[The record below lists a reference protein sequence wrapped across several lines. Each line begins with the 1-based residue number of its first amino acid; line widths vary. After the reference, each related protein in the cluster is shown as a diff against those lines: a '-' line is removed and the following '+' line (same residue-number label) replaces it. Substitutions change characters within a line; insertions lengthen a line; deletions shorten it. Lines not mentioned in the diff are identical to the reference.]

1 MGIIAENCIICSKN
15 EDKKEKEDKNN
26 ISVKKVE
33 PIEPILTT
41 KQKTIE
47 SEIIVGDEKCKG
59 TISITIDNKKG
70 DDPKQK
76 KKDVKKSL
84 KSSVFLFTSIF
95 YKDPSLSYNIIPD
108 TFPNNPNI
116 KKVSLKSNEKIS
128 RLMKIID
135 GKEILND
142 EMRKKCFYKDIKT
155 IQLLDH
161 PNINKIFEIY
171 EFENN
176 FYLILNYFDE
186 KNLID
191 KIKGCG
197 LEEES
202 SVNNIMNQ
210 IFNSIIYL
218 HDSDIYNIDLKL
230 ENILIYE
237 IVLKTTKKFLFKK
250 GKKST
255 DSEHNNKYKEKKE
268 LKKVE
273 SLKKKIE
280 VKISVLDYLNKN
292 YEKPNLD
299 SLIFYPPEI
308 IEQIEKEDIK
318 KNDNDKENRTDEWAC
333 GILMYYLITGEF
345 PFKGKDGKEL
355 FSNIRNVELN
365 FPSPKFDY
373 ISKPCKDLIIKLLEK
388 DKNKR
393 INIKECLEHPFFK
406 EDNMKKEEEKKLN
419 DKIEQKEEEIDKE
432 LLNNL
437 KLVTKPRSK
446 FHELINGYLCFNFLD
461 KTEEKKLSELFK
473 YIDQDHNN
481 IISQF
486 DIENAF
492 NKNNIEYTDENIK
505 NILNVFDYDQNTLIQ
520 YQEFLRVLCDKE
532 DLYKDENMKSVFNA
546 IDNDNNKF
554 INIEDIQKFVPND
567 EETKKKIE
575 KEFMEP
581 FGMKNNDKMIF
592 DEFCEIITKNKT
604 YEEANKFKS
613 RFKKIQIAN
622 EKLFLEKESTSD
634 NIE

>member
-41 KQKTIE
+41 
-47 SEIIVGDEKCKG
+47 
-59 TISITIDNKKG
+59 
-70 DDPKQK
+70 KQK

-218 HDSDIYNIDLKL
+218 HDSDIYNIDL
-230 ENILIYE
+230 
-237 IVLKTTKKFLFKK
+237 
-250 GKKST
+250 
-255 DSEHNNKYKEKKE
+255 
-268 LKKVE
+268 
-273 SLKKKIE
+273 
-280 VKISVLDYLNKN
+280 
-292 YEKPNLD
+292 
-299 SLIFYPPEI
+299 
-308 IEQIEKEDIK
+308 
-318 KNDNDKENRTDEWAC
+318 
-333 GILMYYLITGEF
+333 
-345 PFKGKDGKEL
+345 
-355 FSNIRNVELN
+355 
-365 FPSPKFDY
+365 
-373 ISKPCKDLIIKLLEK
+373 
-388 DKNKR
+388 
-393 INIKECLEHPFFK
+393 
-406 EDNMKKEEEKKLN
+406 
-419 DKIEQKEEEIDKE
+419 
-432 LLNNL
+432 
-437 KLVTKPRSK
+437 
-446 FHELINGYLCFNFLD
+446 
-461 KTEEKKLSELFK
+461 
-473 YIDQDHNN
+473 
-481 IISQF
+481 
-486 DIENAF
+486 
-492 NKNNIEYTDENIK
+492 
-505 NILNVFDYDQNTLIQ
+505 
-520 YQEFLRVLCDKE
+520 
-532 DLYKDENMKSVFNA
+532 
-546 IDNDNNKF
+546 
-554 INIEDIQKFVPND
+554 
-567 EETKKKIE
+567 
-575 KEFMEP
+575 
-581 FGMKNNDKMIF
+581 
-592 DEFCEIITKNKT
+592 
-604 YEEANKFKS
+604 
-613 RFKKIQIAN
+613 
-622 EKLFLEKESTSD
+622 
-634 NIE
+634 